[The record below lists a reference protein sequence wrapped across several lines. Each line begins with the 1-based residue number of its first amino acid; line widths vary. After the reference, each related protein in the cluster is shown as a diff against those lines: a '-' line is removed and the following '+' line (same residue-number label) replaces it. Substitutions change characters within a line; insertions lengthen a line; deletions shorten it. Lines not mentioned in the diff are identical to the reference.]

1 MRYFFYCLISPD
13 SHSKQKNS
21 CQRPGH
27 IQFPDQSISL
37 IIILKH
43 GNHLADI
50 NQFFR
55 LWLYFLAL
63 IWLLFGCLSLWCLP
77 FQDLTFLLLCRFHCS
92 RLPRLGLLLGF
103 RSPVFLL
110 LLWCKRLVFYLQ
122 LHRLLYEDSITEP
135 QNQIITLFETFRCH
149 PRFVIELCQLVCP
162 LFNILC
168 LLKLFQHTDL
178 LFKRCILRF

>member
-1 MRYFFYCLISPD
+1 MNGLMTEREWRRQAARAKPPRSVCWGA
-13 SHSKQKNS
+13 Q
-21 CQRPGH
+21 CV
-27 IQFPDQSISL
+27 
-37 IIILKH
+37 
-43 GNHLADI
+43 
-50 NQFFR
+50 
-55 LWLYFLAL
+55 
-63 IWLLFGCLSLWCLP
+63 LP
-77 FQDLTFLLLCRFHCS
+77 AKRRKKLRED
-92 RLPRLGLLLGF
+92 
-103 RSPVFLL
+103 RSFSVFLL